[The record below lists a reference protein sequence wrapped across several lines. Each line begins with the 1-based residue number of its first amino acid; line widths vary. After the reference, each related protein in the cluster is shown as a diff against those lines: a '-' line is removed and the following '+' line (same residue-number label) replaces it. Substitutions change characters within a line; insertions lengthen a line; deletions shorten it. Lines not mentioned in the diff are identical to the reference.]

1 MKEILKEIIN
11 LLENEC
17 MSRYGS
23 CGSDFGGHC
32 KPQNCPEYHKCS
44 MASKKQARIKI
55 LKEKVDNIT
64 THDGYIAQLHTGET
78 ILTKEQHEKLPT
90 TITKIPMPSVKE
102 PKTSIGSLT
111 VEVGVN
117 GMDEA
122 IKQAEALKML
132 YTGIDILQRRI
143 ISGAERVEQVAKHC
157 TKADIAY
164 LVPGSIVLYQD
175 PFDDNNAC
183 KAKLLAVV
191 RVEKAVSTKRVGEVM
206 CLIRKI
212 GKSDLDIVDVS
223 DITQI

>member
-11 LLENEC
+11 LLESEC

-44 MASKKQARIKI
+44 MSSKKQARIKI

-78 ILTKEQHEKLPT
+78 ILTKEQYEKLPT
-90 TITKIPMPSVKE
+90 TITKIPMPPVKE

-111 VEVGVN
+111 VEIGVN

-132 YTGIDILQRRI
+132 YTDIDILQRRI

-164 LVPGSIVLYQD
+164 LVPGSTVLYRD
-175 PFDDNNAC
+175 PFDNKDYHAQ
-183 KAKLLAVV
+183 LIAVV
-191 RVEKAVSTKRVGEVM
+191 RVENAISKKRIGEAM
-206 CLIRKI
+206 CLIRKS
-212 GKSDLDIVDVS
+212 GKIATDMVDVS